1 MHTPTPR
8 SNVSLLFRRA
18 LVPLAA
24 SLAAAASPAQAQ
36 ALFTQA
42 TAGTATYNY
51 NTIQGVVSSSGNGSG
66 TIAPGAAV
74 AVAQA
79 STDEGSG
86 AFHGVQSV
94 AVSADYATAGLH
106 ATIVTDDY
114 FSRGRARAEL
124 RDSITFTV
132 AGADAST
139 VTTIGLDFM
148 LDGTVSDLR
157 NLNYLYDLKMFAN
170 GREGLGVGFATVLF
184 DDPADARNYVGW
196 ATSGGTGSP
205 SGFTGW
211 ELLANSVT
219 DRHLHGLFTI
229 TGAQTAFDIIM
240 GLSLECTG
248 GTDCYFG
255 NSGHLAFTLP
265 GNVSLTSASGLLFTG
280 NAVAPVPEPET
291 YALMLAGLGLTGWLG
306 RRRKRD

>member
-1 MHTPTPR
+1 MNIPTPR
-8 SNVSLLFRRA
+8 STVSLLFSCA
-18 LVPLAA
+18 LVLFAATLATA
-24 SLAAAASPAQAQ
+24 SSPAHAQ

-42 TAGTATYNY
+42 RAGSATYYY
-51 NTIQGVVSSSGNGSG
+51 NTLQGVVEVSGNGTG
-66 TIAPGAAV
+66 TTTPGAAV

-114 FSRGRARAEL
+114 FSEGRARAEL
-124 RDSITFTV
+124 RDTVTFAV

-139 VTTIGLDFM
+139 VTTIGLDFT
-148 LDGTVSDLR
+148 LDGTVSELR
-157 NLNYLYDLKMFAN
+157 NLSYLYDLKMFAG
-170 GREGLGVGFATVLF
+170 GRAGLGVGFAAVLF
-184 DDPADARNYVGW
+184 DDPADPRNYVGW

-205 SGFTGW
+205 DGFTGW
-211 ELLANSVT
+211 ELLANSAT

-229 TGAQTAFDIIM
+229 TGAQTAFDLIM
-240 GLSLECTG
+240 GLSLNCGG

-255 NSGHLAFTLP
+255 NSGHLSFVLP
-265 GNVSLTSASGLLFTG
+265 DNVSLTSASGLLFTG

-306 RRRKRD
+306 RRRNRV